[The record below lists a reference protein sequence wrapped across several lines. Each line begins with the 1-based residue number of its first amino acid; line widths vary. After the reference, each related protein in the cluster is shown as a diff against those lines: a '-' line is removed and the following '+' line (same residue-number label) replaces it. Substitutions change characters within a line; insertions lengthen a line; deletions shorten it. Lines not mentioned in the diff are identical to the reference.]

1 MNYAAY
7 LIKKAVDE
15 TDLLFQALSG
25 SPALRRG
32 APLPDVQMEHLPSL
46 LNDFSAEGKIMPY
59 VPPVAR
65 PARPIRPALNRPTVA
80 NKTLVRPA
88 ARMI

>member
-15 TDLLFQALSG
+15 TDLLFQALSK
-25 SPALRRG
+25 SPTVRRG
-32 APLPDVQMEHLPSL
+32 APLPNAQMEHLPSL
-46 LNDFSAEGKIMPY
+46 LDDFSAEGKLTPY
-59 VPPVAR
+59 VPPAAR
-65 PARPIRPALNRPTVA
+65 PTRPIRTALNRPIVA

-88 ARMI
+88 ARIV